1 MEDSV
6 YPKQGLT
13 QKISI
18 ICGFSSTIT
27 NWFLSSYF

>member
-27 NWFLSSYF
+27 N